1 MGSHREKGSYRCRDP
16 DGDLI
21 PSGTGV
27 FRDMGRYARG
37 DVILAPV
44 PFEEQHGKKT
54 RPAVVLAAP
63 ENGDLLICPVS
74 SRAPTDAP
82 CVPIGLD
89 DFATGGLDL
98 FTESYI
104 LTAKPGTLPVRD
116 VIALKGRL
124 VAEAVKSIGTQVQL
138 PRDPHAREKGRHSLQ
153 RR

>member
-1 MGSHREKGSYRCRDP
+1 MQATEF
-16 DGDLI
+16 I
-21 PSGTGV
+21 PSGTGI

-44 PFEEQHGKKT
+44 PFAEQRGAKT
-54 RPAVVLAAP
+54 RPAVVLSAP
-63 ENGDLLICPVS
+63 EEGDLLICPVS

-104 LTAKPGTLPVRD
+104 LTAKTATLPVRD

-124 VAEAVKSIGTQVQL
+124 VAEAVDAIGARVQCS
-138 PRDPHAREKGRHSLQ
+138 PEPSGQRAAGRRPAG